1 MVSEPEIHEL
11 SLNLIEDNWKEFLD
25 KIQIDR
31 PSISAILEDFKPI
44 SFNNDTLIIHSN
56 NSNSYNE
63 NIIKKGI
70 ELLKEQI
77 ESILNKKLN
86 IEIKEDPKFINK
98 KPSNDQG
105 KTQEENE
112 KHDEVF
118 NKVVDLFD
126 GEILR

>member
-1 MVSEPEIHEL
+1 MHDL
-11 SLNLIEDNWKEFLD
+11 SLQFIEDNWKSFLE

-31 PSISAILEDFKPI
+31 PSISAILEDFRPLK
-44 SFNNDTLIIHSN
+44 FNSDTLIIHAS

-77 ESILNKKLN
+77 ESISNKKLN
-86 IEIKEDPKFINK
+86 IEIKSDPKFINK
-98 KPSNDQG
+98 RPSN
-105 KTQEENE
+105 TQEKAQKESE